1 MDIFDNSTYVQ
12 EEIEFLREEGKKVG
26 FVPTM
31 GALHDGH
38 LSLIRKAKA
47 DCSVVVVSIFVNPT
61 QFNNPD
67 DLRRYPRTLQAD
79 TALLEQ
85 AGVDILFVPTEDQIY
100 PDDAARASVPPVKLG
115 ALDTLMEGLHRP
127 GHFKGVMQVVHR
139 LFDIIQ
145 PDVAYFGEK
154 DFQQLAVIRSMVNQ
168 MDIPVEI
175 VACPTRRESD
185 GLAMS
190 SRNTRLNRRERRE
203 AAMIYRALTFVR
215 NHWQKYS
222 VGQLTDEAIRM
233 IEGSGFLKVEYL
245 KLADGNTLK
254 PVESIED
261 SKYIRCFV
269 AAQIGSVRLI
279 DNELVC
285 VR

>member
-115 ALDTLMEGLHRP
+115 ALDTVMEGLHRP

-168 MDIPVEI
+168 LDLPVEI

-261 SKYIRCFV
+261 AKYIRCFV

>member
-61 QFNNPD
+61 QFNNAD

-115 ALDTLMEGLHRP
+115 SLDTVMEGLHRP
-127 GHFKGVMQVVHR
+127 GHFKGVLQVVHR

-168 MDIPVEI
+168 LDLPVEI

>member
-100 PDDAARASVPPVKLG
+100 PDDAARATVPPVKLG
-115 ALDTLMEGLHRP
+115 ALDTVMEGLQRP
-127 GHFKGVMQVVHR
+127 GHFKGVMQVVRR

-168 MDIPVEI
+168 LDLPVEI

-190 SRNTRLNRRERRE
+190 SRNSRLNRRERRE

-261 SKYIRCFV
+261 AKYIRCFV